1 MKWIL
6 IIIQKWRYEWLE
18 CLYELINNKCESLEN
33 VSVVVLFV
41 CVYTLILQLFK
52 IITTR
57 YEVKIDHSLKPA
69 ISHNMPSLIYYW
81 VASTPISIIFKPKPL
96 STVNYNWNTLFF
108 TYILFLRVLHISNT
122 HEASTRS
129 IFLWYCTL
137 IPINSKHNVHQ
148 FHNPQII
155 AFWAIYQISTLYWAS
170 KIDWINAMLTI
181 GVPVPREFDYFCW
194 SRYILKWIPY
204 SQSRQSA
211 CF

>member
-1 MKWIL
+1 MKIWMIRML
-6 IIIQKWRYEWLE
+6 IWVDNKEMWEFRKRE
-18 CLYELINNKCESLEN
+18 CSL
-33 VSVVVLFV
+33 LFV
-41 CVYTLILQLFK
+41 CVYKLILQFF
-52 IITTR
+52 IITTTR
-57 YEVKIDHSLKPA
+57 YEVKIDHSQKPA

-170 KIDWINAMLTI
+170 KIDWISAMLTI
-181 GVPVPREFDYFCW
+181 GVSVPREFDYFCW